1 MSWSGQGAWVVVW
14 TTVTVGTTEDV
25 SWGGNGAHPA
35 QEHSGGHTQLTYLYY
50 QVAVCASLAL
60 GTAHSFLRETSSL
73 LRSSKVGGGCGDFG
87 VHSLTGEKAT
97 SVSRVPL
104 RCPEPALE
112 MLPGLEQGGY
122 IQQCILDVPPQPLG
136 VLQRSRQGAREDWEV
151 RGRRLDQGPWRLNDS
166 IPDLGGYGRHS
177 VHLTV
182 CVLDFLLEIWKVIV
196 FSPVKI

>member
-1 MSWSGQGAWVVVW
+1 MGYGDSGDNRGCKLGWEGCTLCTRAQWRPHPTYG
-14 TTVTVGTTEDV
+14 
-25 SWGGNGAHPA
+25 SLLPGGCGDP
-35 QEHSGGHTQLTYLYY
+35 HTP
-50 QVAVCASLAL
+50 VCASLAL

-104 RCPEPALE
+104 KCPEPALE

-151 RGRRLDQGPWRLNDS
+151 RGRRLDQGPWRLTDS

-182 CVLDFLLEIWKVIV
+182 SVLDFLLEIWKVIM